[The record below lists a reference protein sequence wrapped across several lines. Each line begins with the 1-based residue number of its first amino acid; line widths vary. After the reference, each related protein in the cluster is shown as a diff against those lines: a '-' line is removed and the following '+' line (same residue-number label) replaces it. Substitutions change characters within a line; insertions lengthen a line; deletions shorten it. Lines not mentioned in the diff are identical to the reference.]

1 MTYTTINLLLYITR
15 VVSRGTIEAEGEELR
30 EYWSYK
36 PTGPAPWFIRMVQD
50 PRNVFHSEK
59 EYDSHAS
66 KDSIVDIATSTV
78 GRVDSEVAVQT
89 NKATD
94 V

>member
-1 MTYTTINLLLYITR
+1 MTYATTNLLLYVTR
-15 VVSRGTIEAEGEELR
+15 IVSRGTIEAEGEEFR
-30 EYWSYK
+30 ECWSYK

-50 PRNVFHSEK
+50 PRHVFHEK
-59 EYDSHAS
+59 EYGSHGS
-66 KDSIVDIATSTV
+66 KDSVVDVITSTV
-78 GRVDSEVAVQT
+78 GRADSEVAIQT

>member
-1 MTYTTINLLLYITR
+1 MSYTTVNLLLYVTR
-15 VVSRGTIEAEGEELR
+15 IVSRGTIEAEGEEFK

-50 PRNVFHSEK
+50 PRNVFHEK
-59 EYDSHAS
+59 EYGSRAS
-66 KDSIVDIATSTV
+66 KDSIVDVVTSTV
-78 GRVDSEVAVQT
+78 ERADSEVAVQT